1 MKGLSIAEIIISL
14 CTCCD
19 RFCPETNLSILIL
32 HHNCFS
38 LNHQMVAGD
47 CVSGGDRG
55 DYPLVLL
62 PAATSLPGS
71 TWTPQQA
78 ACARGNHTTSSTSRP
93 DIMVDKF
100 SDGSNCQYIAS
111 GCNCISP
118 LLLLDCSQLYRCLL
132 REILQILLFPIPQ

>member
-1 MKGLSIAEIIISL
+1 MSI
-14 CTCCD
+14 
-19 RFCPETNLSILIL
+19 PILQ
-32 HHNCFS
+32 HNWFS
-38 LNHQMVAGD
+38 LNHQTVAGD

-100 SDGSNCQYIAS
+100 SDGSNCQYITVTAYIPS
-111 GCNCISP
+111 VAP
-118 LLLLDCSQLYRCLL
+118 RLFTV
-132 REILQILLFPIPQ
+132 ILLSEGGNHTNSSIYF

>member
-1 MKGLSIAEIIISL
+1 
-14 CTCCD
+14 
-19 RFCPETNLSILIL
+19 
-32 HHNCFS
+32 
-38 LNHQMVAGD
+38 MVAGD

-100 SDGSNCQYIAS
+100 SDGSNCQYVASCSNCVFPPVAPRLFTVIPLSAEGNLTDSSISHPAVIAEES
-111 GCNCISP
+111 SDEPNC
-118 LLLLDCSQLYRCLL
+118 
-132 REILQILLFPIPQ
+132 